1 MRAAYRGNT
10 PACAG
15 KRHASTHAPHPQ
27 RKYPR
32 VRGEEPCARG
42 SARVRAEIP
51 PRARGREW
59 EETAYATRAGN
70 TPACAGKS
78 GATSTQAKSL
88 RKYPRVRGE
97 EAPYDCGSCESQ
109 EIPPRARGRAQSLLS
124 RRLAGRNTPACAGKR
139 VMGFLDWLSRRK
151 YPRVRGEESSAPSSS
166 DRAEEIPPRARG
178 RDSQPVRS
186 DITKGNTPACAGK
199 RGCKPSAP

>member
-1 MRAAYRGNT
+1 MERYLSLGNT

-15 KRHASTHAPHPQ
+15 KRRHMIVDH
-27 RKYPR
+27 
-32 VRGEEPCARG
+32 V
-42 SARVRAEIP
+42 
-51 PRARGREW
+51 
-59 EETAYATRAGN
+59 N
-70 TPACAGKS
+70 
-78 GATSTQAKSL
+78 L

-97 EAPYDCGSCESQ
+97 EVIWAAVACLVS

>member
-109 EIPPRARGRAQSLLS
+109 EIPPRARGRGYL
-124 RRLAGRNTPACAGKR
+124 GRGSVLGIGNTPACAGKSA
-139 VMGFLDWLSRRK
+139 VTTLTSPRRQK
-151 YPRVRGEESSAPSSS
+151 YPRVRGEESNGIS
-166 DRAEEIPPRARG
+166 
-178 RDSQPVRS
+178 
-186 DITKGNTPACAGK
+186 
-199 RGCKPSAP
+199 